1 MRFQRAAF
9 IYNPVS
15 GSRTPDRKIREIR
28 GLLEASAGEVRLAP
42 TRGPHHSSELAR
54 EAVADGCDLVAA
66 LGGDGTTNE
75 IVQGLAGTDR
85 PALLVLPGGTA
96 NVMVREVGLPTDPVA
111 AAALLPRLEE
121 QAIRLGVV
129 EFDEGD
135 SRYFVLMFGAGLDAA
150 IAARTLPG
158 LKRRLGTAAF
168 WVSGAQQ
175 AVHRLPRL
183 KVAMGSGTVGD
194 DASSL
199 VVVSKSRRYGGGL
212 VCTPSANLLSSNFE
226 VAHFAGTSRTRYCG
240 YLLAAT
246 CEITSRWPGIRHAR
260 TTHLRLEACA
270 GEQVQ
275 FQVDGEVAGTL
286 PARVSLSPLS
296 VTVLLPPAY
305 QLAAGSNGPGDLL
318 APPNPT

>member
-9 IYNPVS
+9 IYNPAS
-15 GSRTPDRKIREIR
+15 GSGTPDSKIHEIREI
-28 GLLEASAGEVRLAP
+28 LQASAGEVRLAP
-42 TRGPHHSSELAR
+42 TQGPHHSSDLAR
-54 EAVADGCDLVAA
+54 EAVANRCDLVAA

-75 IVQGLAGTDR
+75 IVQGLAGTKR

-111 AAALLPRLEE
+111 AAALLPSLQE
-121 QAIRLGVV
+121 QTIQLGVV
-129 EFDEGD
+129 EFDEGGT
-135 SRYFVLMFGAGLDAA
+135 RYFLLMFGAGIDAA

-168 WVSGAQQ
+168 WICGAQQ

-183 KVAMGSGTVGD
+183 KVAIGSGTVGNHE
-194 DASSL
+194 SSL
-199 VVVSKSRRYGGGL
+199 VVASKSRRYGGGL
-212 VCTPSANLLSSNFE
+212 VCTPSANLLSNDFE
-226 VAHFAGTSRTRYCG
+226 VAHFAGTSRARYCG
-240 YLLAAT
+240 YLLAAV
-246 CEITSRWPGIRHAR
+246 CEMTPRWPGIHHTR
-260 TTHLRLEACA
+260 TKHLRLESCG

-296 VTVLLPPAY
+296 VTVLLPSAY
-305 QLAAGSNGPGDLL
+305 QLGARPNGQDDLL
-318 APPNPT
+318 APPDSN